1 MSKLSRLGILCV
13 VSGPSGSGKTT
24 LCRRLA
30 DSVPDCVYS
39 VSCTTRPPR
48 EGETDGV
55 DYHFLSNAEFEEKIA
70 AGELLEYAQ
79 VHAGGRYYGTLK
91 QPVIDSLN
99 RGIDVLMDLDV
110 QGAEQ
115 VRQIEDAA
123 IRDSLIDVFILPP
136 TVEELM
142 DRVRKR
148 GPISPEE
155 LELRMNNAREEM
167 RHWEAYQYAILSADK
182 EADFAEFG
190 AILQAERHRASR
202 MRVSG

>member
-1 MSKLSRLGILCV
+1 MSELTRLGILCV

-30 DSVPDCVYS
+30 ESVTDCVYS

-55 DYHFLSNAEFEEKIA
+55 DYHFLSTTKFEEKIA
-70 AGELLEYAQ
+70 GGELLEFAQ

-91 QPVIDSLN
+91 QPVIDNLE

-110 QGAEQ
+110 QGAAQ
-115 VRQIEDAA
+115 VRQIEVAA
-123 IRDSLIDVFILPP
+123 IRNSLVDVFILPP
-136 TVEELM
+136 TEEELTE
-142 DRVRKR
+142 RLRNR

-202 MRVSG
+202 LRFSG